1 MHGAT
6 VKKSK
11 SLINYI
17 ASKSQSGKYF
27 NVMGGNKGREQQFWR
42 VSLV

>member
-6 VKKSK
+6 VKKST

-17 ASKSQSGKYF
+17 ASKSKSDKYY
-27 NVMGGNKGREQQFWR
+27 NIMDGNKGREQQFWR